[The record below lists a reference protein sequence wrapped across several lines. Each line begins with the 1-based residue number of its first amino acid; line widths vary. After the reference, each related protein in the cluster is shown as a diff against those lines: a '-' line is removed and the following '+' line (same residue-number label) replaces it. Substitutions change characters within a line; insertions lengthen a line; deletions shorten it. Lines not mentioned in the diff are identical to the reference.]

1 MLEIESSESGLSSSS
16 IVSEK
21 KGKKR
26 LTEIEKAKERLKM
39 KSSANSYSISAF
51 RFSKLQFL

>member
-21 KGKKR
+21 KGKR

-39 KSSANSYSISAF
+39 KSNANSY
-51 RFSKLQFL
+51 